1 MHQNS
6 TKKQKLPYYA
16 SFFQGGDYIINIYVD
31 EDANINKK
39 GFGYIQ
45 NIWIQYKDE
54 HKWLINL
61 RYPNHNVICTDSSRK
76 FLRTFDLNNNHKKYV
91 ISLDDMNIIATTKK
105 RALNLQ
111 FKNNFFKNNQ
121 RVKEY
126 YGAAVSQKQL
136 RYLKNLKE
144 ILI

>member
-1 MHQNS
+1 MNQNS

-45 NIWIQYKDE
+45 NIWIKYKDE
-54 HKWLINL
+54 YKWLINL
-61 RYPNHNVICTDSSRK
+61 RYPNHNVICTDSSKK
-76 FLRTFDLNNNHKKYV
+76 FLRTFHLNNNHKKYV
-91 ISLDDMNIIATTKK
+91 ISLDDINIIATTKK
-105 RALNLQ
+105 RALDMVLKEN
-111 FKNNFFKNNQ
+111 FAKNNPDLKN
-121 RVKEY
+121 Y
-126 YGAAVSQKQL
+126 YGAAVSEKQL

-144 ILI
+144 VLI